1 MVGAPQP
8 GHYRSE
14 SPTVRHI
21 RISAAQLGRL
31 LALAFALV
39 LTVGLFAPQGR
50 AFAAPAQPATGATPA
65 DTAAAP
71 VSHPVPKSA
80 DEPKDARPT
89 PGQVETGTKSA
100 PRQATQAPT
109 AKKLGA
115 RAADAGGC
123 DTSSFGSAGGTALVN
138 TVKSAGLDCLGKLYS
153 ITGTDAKN
161 TFREPQMVAVAD
173 ALRTA
178 SAGYDG
184 TDSTSAAQLIAF
196 LRAGYYVQWYHPDAV
211 GPYGTALQTSI
222 RGALDAFY
230 AAPHAK
236 DVTEANGQIL
246 SEAVILIDSAQE
258 NARYTGVIKDLLDRY
273 TGSWTGGMWD
283 AVSNTKLVLENGL
296 GTDSFNAA
304 LAADPSVAASISAF
318 VKRNSRMLN
327 GSDLATGLGI
337 DLGSFLEQP
346 VLQAQA
352 RPLVK
357 DLVNAFPLIGATGPL
372 TMNLAWFTEKK
383 DEGHCSYYGLCDL
396 PTRLAPLVLTVD
408 RICSPTLHIRAQAL
422 TTAELDSTCSSLAN
436 EDALFHSV
444 VKDNGPVPGDL
455 NTQLEVVVYDS
466 SYDYRLYAWSMFD
479 IEVDNGGMYLEGKPD
494 EAGNQARFIAHEAEW
509 LRPAFSIW
517 NLNHEYAHY
526 LDGRFNFYGGF
537 DAGQTVPNIWWIEG
551 FAEYMS
557 YTYRDVRYDDAIAQA
572 AKGTYKLSTLFDT
585 TYQNTDSTRTYNWGY
600 LAVRYML
607 QSHPQDVAAYLAK
620 TRTGDFTG
628 ARAVLTGIGTKYDAD
643 FATYLAACGTGNCG
657 TLPPAAPLCANPDT
671 RSYGQNCRRDNV
683 AATSGNYS
691 YSFLN
696 LPAGVK
702 QLTIT
707 TTGGTGNA
715 DLYWNP
721 SAWATTGSYA
731 TKSTNSG
738 NGETLTITNPPAG
751 WVYFSLYAQS
761 SFSGVTVTTQY

>member
-1 MVGAPQP
+1 M
-8 GHYRSE
+8 
-14 SPTVRHI
+14 
-21 RISAAQLGRL
+21 AQLARVF
-31 LALAFALV
+31 ALAFALV
-39 LTVGLFAPQGR
+39 LTIGLFSPQGS
-50 AFAAPAQPATGATPA
+50 AFAAPTASGTGTPSGPSA
-65 DTAAAP
+65 EPTAHA
-71 VSHPVPKSA
+71 VPKSP
-80 DEPKDARPT
+80 DEPADSRPT
-89 PGQVETGTKSA
+89 PGVERTGTNAAPQKATPSSA
-100 PRQATQAPT
+100 AVKA
-109 AKKLGA
+109 AKKFGA
-115 RAADAGGC
+115 QAADPNSCG
-123 DTSSFGSAGGTALVN
+123 TSLFGSTSGDALVD
-138 TVKSAGLDCLGKLYS
+138 TVKSASLDCVGKLYN

-161 TFREPQMVAVAD
+161 TFREPQMVTVAN

-178 SAGYDG
+178 SATYDG
-184 TDSTSAAQLIAF
+184 TDSAGVAQLVTF
-196 LRAGYYVQWYHPDAV
+196 LRAGYYVQWYNADTV
-211 GPYGTALQTSI
+211 GSYGSSLQSSI

-230 AAPHAK
+230 AAPHTK

-246 SEAVILIDSAQE
+246 SEAVILIDSAQQ

-273 TGSWTGGMWD
+273 TSAWTGGMWS
-283 AVSNTKLVLENGL
+283 AVGNTKLVLENGL
-296 GTDSFNAA
+296 GGDAFNAA
-304 LAADPSVAASISAF
+304 LVADPGVSTSIASF
-318 VKRNSRMLN
+318 VKRNSSMIN
-327 GSDLATGLGI
+327 GSDLATNLGI

-357 DLVNAFPLIGATGPL
+357 DLVNAFPLVGATGPL

-383 DEGHCSYYGLCDL
+383 DEGHCSYYGLCNL

-408 RICSPTLHIRAQAL
+408 RVCSPTLHIRAQAL
-422 TTAELDSTCSSLAN
+422 STTELDSTCSSLAN

-444 VKDNGPVPGDL
+444 VKDSGPVADDV
-455 NTQLEVVVYDS
+455 NTALEVVVYDS

-479 IEVDNGGMYLEGKPD
+479 IDVDNGGMYLEGTPSQ
-494 EAGNQARFIAHEAEW
+494 AGNQARFIAHEAEW

-526 LDGRFNFYGGF
+526 LDGRFDFYGNY
-537 DAGQTVPNIWWIEG
+537 DAGQTYPNIWWIEG

-585 TYQNTDSTRTYNWGY
+585 TYENTDQTRTYNWGY

-620 TRTGDFTG
+620 TRTGDYTG
-628 ARAVLTGIGTKYDAD
+628 ARAVVTGIGTSYDAG
-643 FATYLAACGTGNCG
+643 FAKYLTACGAGDCG
-657 TLPPAAPLCANPDT
+657 TLQPAAPLCTNQDT
-671 RSYGQNCRRDNV
+671 RWYAQNCRRDGV
-683 AATSGNYS
+683 AATTGNYS
-691 YSFLN
+691 YSYLN

-707 TTGGTGNA
+707 TSGGTGNA

-721 SAWATTGSYA
+721 SNWATTGSYTA
-731 TKSTNSG
+731 KSTNTG

-751 WVYFSLYAQS
+751 WVYFSLYAQNG
-761 SFSGVTVTTQY
+761 FSGVTVTTQY